1 MHQLDLAPIKELLSQ
16 PKPIAILTHQRPDG
30 DAIGSSLG
38 LYHILK
44 NMGHQPVVITPTDY
58 PANLTWLPDNDKV
71 IIAPNDMESALKA
84 VSSARLIFCLDMNAL
99 SRIEPMDAA
108 VRFAQVP
115 KVMMDHHLAP
125 EGFHTH
131 AYWDDKAASTAEMV
145 YRFVRDADLLDA
157 VDTASARALYMGIL
171 TDTGSF
177 RFPAVTADTHR
188 IVADLM
194 DRGAN
199 PAEAYEMIYNNDSPK
214 RLSLLG
220 HVLNERLTLVP
231 EKHFAYIVI
240 PASDMEGFN
249 IQSGDTEGFVN
260 FPLSTR
266 GINLSVILKEDDGK
280 IKMSF
285 RSRGTFPANELAGH
299 FNGGGHRNAAGGRT
313 TDSLD
318 ATLEKLLGLVEEYAD
333 QLDYDILAK

>member
-1 MHQLDLAPIKELLSQ
+1 MNQLDLAPIKALLEQ
-16 PKPIAILTHQRPDG
+16 PKPIAILTHMRPDG

-44 NMGHQPVVITPTDY
+44 NLGHQPRVITPTDY
-58 PANLTWLPDNDKV
+58 PANLKWLPDNDKV
-71 IIAPNDMESALKA
+71 IVAPNDMEAALKA
-84 VSSARLIFCLDMNAL
+84 VSAARLIFCLDMNAL

-125 EGFHTH
+125 EGFHDH
-131 AYWDDKAASTAEMV
+131 AYWDDTAASTAEMV
-145 YRFVRDADLLDA
+145 YRLVRDADLLDA
-157 VDTASARALYMGIL
+157 VDAAVAQALYMGIL

-194 DRGAN
+194 DRGAV
-199 PAEAYEMIYNNDSPK
+199 PSDAYELIFNNDPAK
-214 RLSLLG
+214 RLNLLG
-220 HVLNERLTLVP
+220 YILNECMTLMP
-231 EKHFAYIVI
+231 ERNFAYIVV
-240 PASDMEGFN
+240 PRSDMQAYD

-260 FPLSTR
+260 FPLSVR
-266 GINLSVILKEDDGK
+266 GINLSVIMKEDEDK

-285 RSRGTFPANELAGH
+285 RSRGSFPANELAGH
-299 FNGGGHRNAAGGRT
+299 FNGGGHRNAAGGRSK
-313 TDSLD
+313 DSLD
-318 ATLEKLLGLVEEYAD
+318 ATVAKLLRLVDGYAE
-333 QLDYDILAK
+333 QLDYGNA